1 VQNVICVEVALPW
14 SVDCGKLSRV
24 TGCDGKSYRRGIT
37 REFYADLGL
46 AVEVDTD
53 GLLEE
58 YDRVRTQ
65 LNSKYGIAPLGR
77 VLNSFAIR
85 RELGPTRASEF
96 IREFVQS
103 LTKFLNYIHFAY
115 TAFNPQK
122 LPRTWLYPLDRKREE
137 VPIVDF
143 VRMIDS
149 GYAHFCGD
157 HYLNHTG
164 SKLPLRLDSFSFPKT
179 NAWGRLCNHA
189 DLRVYFKGDRCHL
202 AISLAD
208 LLLSA
213 IDDRTSKLWREDVE
227 RAIQQLFPRTQ
238 FKANRIDHLDDLR
251 PLTREPLDF
260 TPNLAHP
267 IVFLL
272 KELDAPGESKILE
285 DSPLMAACCNL
296 ALQRDGSA
304 KVFEPAYT
312 NDAAVIRNGD
322 ILVYQGPRGRNQ
334 AKMIKGSGH
343 DIEMFDRYYMLSRYK
358 T

>member
-1 VQNVICVEVALPW
+1 MP
-14 SVDCGKLSRV
+14 RV
-24 TGCDGKSYRRGIT
+24 TGCDGKGYRRGFKK
-37 REFYADLGL
+37 EFYADLGL

-58 YDRVRTQ
+58 YDKIRTQ
-65 LNSKYGIAPLGR
+65 LNKKYDIVPLGR

-85 RELGPTRASEF
+85 KELGPTRASEF
-96 IREFVQS
+96 ICEFVQS
-103 LTKFLNYIHFAY
+103 LTKFFNYIHFTY
-115 TAFNPQK
+115 TAFNSQK
-122 LPRTWLYPLDRKREE
+122 LPYTWLYPLDRKRQEIS
-137 VPIVDF
+137 IVDF

-179 NAWGRLCNHA
+179 NAWNRLCNHS
-189 DLRVYFKGDRCHL
+189 DLRVYFKGDCCNL

-208 LLLSA
+208 LILSA
-213 IDDRTSKLWREDVE
+213 IDDRTNQLWRENVE
-227 RAIQQLFPRTQ
+227 TTIQQLFPKTQ

-285 DSPLMAACCNL
+285 NSPLMAACCNL
-296 ALQRDGSA
+296 ALERDGCA
-304 KVFEPAYT
+304 KIFEPAYT
-312 NDAAVIRNGD
+312 NDAAQIRNGD
-322 ILVYQGPRGRNQ
+322 ILVHQGPHGRDQ
-334 AKMIKGSGH
+334 AKAIKGTGH
-343 DIEMFDRYYMLSRYK
+343 DVEIFDRHHMLSKYK
-358 T
+358 V